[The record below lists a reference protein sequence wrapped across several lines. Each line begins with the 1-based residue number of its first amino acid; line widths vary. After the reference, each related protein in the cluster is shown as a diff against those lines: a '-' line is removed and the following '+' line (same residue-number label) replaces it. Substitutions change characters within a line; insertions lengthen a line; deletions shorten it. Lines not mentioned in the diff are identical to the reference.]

1 MAKAAK
7 REISVVE
14 RRLKSGSIFA
24 AGSRA
29 LPLAEPDRWAVRWV
43 DTSDTTRNRQW
54 EMQAEKGWVYLEEAD
69 ISVPLSDLGLRVQD
83 GRVVRG
89 THGTEVLM
97 KQLKSDYTAIK
108 KMKDAE
114 NRKNTFSQRANKAAI
129 LAAAGQ
135 LEGDG
140 DQAAD
145 FLNRAVNSISVTDS
159 RERVSLDE

>member
-24 AGSRA
+24 SGSRP
-29 LPLAEPDRWAVRWV
+29 LPLTEPDRWEVRWV
-43 DTSDTTRNRQW
+43 DTSDPTRNRQW

-69 ISVPLSDLGLRVQD
+69 ISVPLSELGLRVLD
-83 GRVVRG
+83 GRIVRG
-89 THGTEVLM
+89 TQGTEVLM
-97 KQLKSDYTAIK
+97 KMAKRDYVAIK
-108 KMKDAE
+108 KMKDEE
-114 NRKNTFSQRANKAAI
+114 NRKNTFSTRANKAAI

-135 LEGDG
+135 REGDG